1 MIPFNKIS
9 SKLSVIN
16 IENIDT
22 DQIIASDYLK
32 TTNKNGLGKH
42 LFSDWR
48 YSEDGSENKTFV
60 LNDSN
65 LKDSQVIVA
74 GDNFGCGSSR
84 EHAPWALLDYGIRVV
99 ISSSMADIFSNNSVK
114 NGLLTIEVETD
125 ENQYLLAKNGFDIEI
140 DLEKQTICCDSKL
153 IPFQIESFAKYCLMN
168 GIDQLDFLMKHN
180 KDIDAYE
187 ARL

>member
-1 MIPFNKIS
+1 MLPFNKIN
-9 SKLSVIN
+9 SKLSAIN

-22 DQIIASDYLK
+22 DQIIGSDHLK
-32 TTNKNGLGKH
+32 ITNKNGLGKH

-48 YSEDGSENKTFV
+48 YSEDGSENKNFV

-65 LKDSQVIVA
+65 LKGSQVIVA

-114 NGLLTIEVETD
+114 NGLLTIQISPD
-125 ENQYLLAKNGFDIEI
+125 ENQYLLSKNGFDIEI
-140 DLEKQTICCDSKL
+140 DLDQQTIDCDSKV
-153 IPFQIESFAKYCLMN
+153 IKFSIEPFSKYCLTN
-168 GIDQLDFLMKHN
+168 GLDQLDFLMKHTQE
-180 KDIDAYE
+180 IE
-187 ARL
+187 AFEVQL